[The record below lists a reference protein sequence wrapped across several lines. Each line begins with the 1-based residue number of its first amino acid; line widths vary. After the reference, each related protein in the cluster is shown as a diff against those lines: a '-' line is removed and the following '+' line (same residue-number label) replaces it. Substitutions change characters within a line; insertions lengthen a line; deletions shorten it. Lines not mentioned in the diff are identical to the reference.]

1 MIKNIPFLG
10 KKKKICRPAL
20 FKKAMRKFNI
30 AWWAYSY
37 PITILALAS
46 TRYAQEV
53 NHGVAHAIRLLLS
66 ALSLL
71 VVFGL
76 LLFTA
81 FHPNLLLPQHDPT
94 LPLRNHFI

>member
-1 MIKNIPFLG
+1 
-10 KKKKICRPAL
+10 
-20 FKKAMRKFNI
+20 MRKFNI